1 MSLRFHP
8 QHLWRWKYF
17 FCLLKI
23 PRDIFPCHFK
33 WIQVKINLTLIAVD
47 FLLIS
52 PRMSIISFLFCTTRH
67 IFANFHLHLRHSG
80 WPRMWL
86 VDGTRLCVKY
96 AATFYVSLPWKINK
110 MRRKKVWCFIEK
122 LFHCLFFLCLSSWVF
137 VLWGGLDV
145 LLLLLMF

>member
-1 MSLRFHP
+1 MT
-8 QHLWRWKYF
+8 F
-17 FCLLKI
+17 FLAILS
-23 PRDIFPCHFK
+23 
-33 WIQVKINLTLIAVD
+33 WIQVKINLTLIVVD

-86 VDGTRLCVKY
+86 VDDTRLCVKY

-110 MRRKKVWCFIEK
+110 MSKKKVWCFIGK
-122 LFHCLFFLCLSSWVF
+122 LFHCLFFLVF
-137 VLWGGLDV
+137 VKLSFCSLGRIGCPFPAVDV
-145 LLLLLMF
+145 LRIF

>member
-1 MSLRFHP
+1 MT
-8 QHLWRWKYF
+8 F
-17 FCLLKI
+17 FLAILS
-23 PRDIFPCHFK
+23 

-86 VDGTRLCVKY
+86 VDGTRLYVKY

-110 MRRKKVWCFIEK
+110 MSKKKSLVFYWKTFSLSFFSCVCQVEFLFFGEDWMSFCCCWCFKNLLRRKFQKSFIM
-122 LFHCLFFLCLSSWVF
+122 
-137 VLWGGLDV
+137 D
-145 LLLLLMF
+145 